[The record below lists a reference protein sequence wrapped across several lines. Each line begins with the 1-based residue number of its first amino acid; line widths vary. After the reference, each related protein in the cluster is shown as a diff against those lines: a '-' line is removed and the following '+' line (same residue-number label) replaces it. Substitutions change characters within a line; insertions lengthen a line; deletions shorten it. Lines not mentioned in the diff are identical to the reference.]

1 MLEYFNLNCRQTE
14 FRPLC
19 WRRRHQL
26 VASTTPR
33 FRSSVSWIWALT
45 LYLSLVKTRQPH
57 YWHKWYLSPSLLVV
71 FQFWKLLFEIIL
83 ILEKVKYHNLHIS
96 TVKKWIDLLFTGCKW
111 KSHECQPLFKE
122 ENLSCWWSI
131 VNHHKVY
138 SRAWG
143 CESSKFAGTLW
154 KYENHI
160 QYT

>member
-1 MLEYFNLNCRQTE
+1 MLAEKTPTSSQYYPEVQKFCIMDLGFNIIPVPGQNE
-14 FRPLC
+14 A
-19 WRRRHQL
+19 
-26 VASTTPR
+26 ASLLAQM
-33 FRSSVSWIWALT
+33 V
-45 LYLSLVKTRQPH
+45 
-57 YWHKWYLSPSLLVV
+57 LSPSLLVV